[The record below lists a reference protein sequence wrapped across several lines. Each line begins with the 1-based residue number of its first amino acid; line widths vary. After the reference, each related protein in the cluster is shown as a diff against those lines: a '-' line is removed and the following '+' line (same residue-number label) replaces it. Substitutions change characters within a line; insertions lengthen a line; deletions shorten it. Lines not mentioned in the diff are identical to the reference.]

1 MGKYI
6 SKRPRHAAC
15 GILVHRPGIEPGP
28 PAVGVQSLN
37 HWTARAS
44 VHAMRNKGNK
54 KAGSVPTRIGI
65 HFRNKG
71 GHVGG
76 PNLCCLLSAKTAL
89 VSLAL
94 RTVPAS
100 LVCGLPACRGRSQQ
114 AAEAPLR
121 QCPRTGMI
129 SFSPGLS
136 LAGGTVASWP
146 LGGTVVSIVRSTS
159 LCSYIPAIEAGGG
172 EKERIKYSS
181 LFLLPPAALRLTS
194 QPFPPRHSCSM
205 QPKGHYIL
213 FNLT

>member
-1 MGKYI
+1 
-6 SKRPRHAAC
+6 
-15 GILVHRPGIEPGP
+15 
-28 PAVGVQSLN
+28 
-37 HWTARAS
+37 
-44 VHAMRNKGNK
+44 MRNKGNK
-54 KAGSVPTRIGI
+54 KISFPFRSPQSTEQSFLCYTAGSVPTRIGI